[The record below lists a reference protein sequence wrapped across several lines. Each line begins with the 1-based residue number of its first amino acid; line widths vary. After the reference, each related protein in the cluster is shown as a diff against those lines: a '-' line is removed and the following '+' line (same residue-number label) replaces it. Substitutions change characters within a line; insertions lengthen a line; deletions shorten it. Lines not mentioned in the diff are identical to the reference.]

1 MPELVA
7 KTSEAVAVDEDLTTL
22 IDWVNIELVSGF
34 TIIVENAGGGSANAL
49 TDVQIDTSDDGGI
62 TPSLDQHAGVPA
74 VPIASGVAKTGI
86 FTETAKFLRVRATCA
101 AGEDTTAG
109 AVLLADSSA
118 GRICTLAD
126 VKERL
131 GLADTEY
138 DLAINRIIVGLEA
151 IFNTETRR
159 QLLVTATDVTDYY
172 AGMGGILQIKRYPI
186 VSVTSIKEALDFD
199 FASATALIADTDYR
213 QLTNGENGM
222 LYRLYKNWSQVP
234 DSIQLLYR
242 GGYCSAGQTPGEG
255 EFALPADLREAA
267 IEQAS
272 FIFKRR
278 DDIGLSG
285 VGFEGGSL
293 SKFSAMKLL
302 PMVEDILKNYR
313 RPSL

>member
-7 KTSEAVAVDEDLTTL
+7 KTSEAVAVDENLTTL

-62 TPSLDQHAGVPA
+62 TPGLDQHDGVPA

-101 AGEDTTAG
+101 AGEDTTAE

-131 GLADTEY
+131 GLADTKY

-151 IFNTETRR
+151 IFDSYTHRKLILNSS
-159 QLLVTATDVTDYY
+159 DVTEYFT
-172 AGMGGILQIKRYPI
+172 GLGSLLQVKRYPI
-186 VSVTSIKEALDFD
+186 ISITSIKEALDYDFD
-199 FASATALIADTDYR
+199 GADALTANTDYR
-213 QLTNGENGM
+213 KVGDRGI
-222 LYRLYKNWSQVP
+222 LYRILMNWAAFTG
-234 DSIQLLYR
+234 SIQLVYR
-242 GGYCSAGQTPGEG
+242 GGFCSAGQTPGEG
-255 EFALPADLREAA
+255 EVALPADLREAA
-267 IEQAS
+267 IEQTS

-285 VGFEGGSL
+285 VGFEGGSM

-302 PMVEDILKNYR
+302 PLVEETLKKYR
-313 RPSL
+313 RLSL